1 MRDHAQLAE
10 DVERHRLA
18 RLAYTCHAWGT
29 KMLIWLL
36 HGVLREFQITQPT

>member
-18 RLAYTCHAWGT
+18 NTCHAWGT